1 MSSTLKIGGLVSG
14 IDTDSIVKSLM
25 AAQRAPVDKLK
36 QQKQILQWQQEDY
49 REINT
54 SLRSFRDKVFTM
66 KLQSTF
72 LAKSA
77 VSSNENAVT
86 ATANT
91 SATPG
96 IYSVTVTRLAEGVLK
111 GSQAALA
118 DEKDTNGTIK
128 TLAKQFGL
136 SGSVSFTL
144 EGSSGN
150 QSFTFDTSTD
160 TIYTVAAAINKAA
173 LGISASY
180 DATLNRFFLNSTT
193 TGSAAKIRVT
203 NDTGNFLSD
212 PDGTAGANTL
222 KLLLK
227 NDGTTYSG
235 QDAQFDF
242 SGATNITSATN
253 TVTVNGITLNL
264 KQGGGA
270 TSTIT
275 VTNNIDSAV
284 SAIKDFITS
293 YNEIIDKINGK
304 LSETRYRDYSPL
316 TDEQKDKMSEDE
328 IKKWEK
334 FARSGLL
341 RNDSILQGIVTG
353 MRTTMNSSVA
363 GLTAYSTLSSIGITT
378 GLYSEK
384 GKLYID
390 ENKLRA
396 ALQENPEEV
405 MKLFTNSSDA
415 EPEKGLAVRLYDQVN
430 NGISSIAA
438 KAGSDSTY
446 SLVDNSIIGKRLIEI
461 DKNVKNL
468 EDRLNKIE
476 ERYWQQ
482 FTAMEEA
489 INKMNAQSAWLAQMF
504 SSSR

>member
-54 SLRSFRDKVFTM
+54 SLRSFRDKVFTV

-77 VSSNENAVT
+77 VSSNDNAVT
-86 ATANT
+86 ANAGT
-91 SATPG
+91 SASQG
-96 IYSVTVTRLAEGVLK
+96 IYSVTVNQLAEGVLK

-118 DEKDTNGTIK
+118 DEKNTNGTTK
-128 TLAKQFGL
+128 TLAEQFGL

-144 EGSSGN
+144 EGSGGSEE
-150 QSFTFDTSTD
+150 FTFDTSTD
-160 TIYTVAAAINKAA
+160 TIYTVVSKINKAS
-173 LGISASY
+173 LGITASY
-180 DATLNRFFLNSTT
+180 DATLNRFFLSTTT
-193 TGSAAKIRVT
+193 TGSSAKIKVT
-203 NDTGNFLSD
+203 GDTSNFLSD
-212 PDGTAGANTL
+212 SGGTGDNTL
-222 KLLLK
+222 KLLLQSE
-227 NDGTTYSG
+227 TTYSG
-235 QDAQFDF
+235 QDAQFNFGD
-242 SGATNITSATN
+242 ATDLTSATN

-275 VTNNIDSAV
+275 VTSNVDSAV
-284 SAIKDFITS
+284 SAIKDFVTS
-293 YNEIIDKINGK
+293 YNEIIDKINSK

-316 TDEQKDKMSEDE
+316 TDEQKDEMSKDE
-328 IKKWEK
+328 IEKWEK

-341 RNDSILQGIVTG
+341 RNDTILSGIVTG
-353 MRTTMNSSVA
+353 MRNTMNSSVT

-384 GKLYID
+384 GKLYLD
-390 ENKLRA
+390 EDKLRA
-396 ALQENPEEV
+396 ALQESPEEV
-405 MKLFTNSSDA
+405 MKLFTNSSDT
-415 EPEKGLAVRLYDQVN
+415 ESEEGLAVRLYNQVN

-438 KAGSDSTY
+438 KAGSNSTY
-446 SLVDNSIIGKRLIEI
+446 SLVDNSIIGKRLAEI
-461 DKNVKNL
+461 DEEVEEW
-468 EDRLNKIE
+468 EDRLDKIE

-489 INKMNAQSAWLAQMF
+489 ISKMNAQSAWLSQLF
-504 SSSR
+504 SSSS